1 MFLSNDPWVGAA
13 HQMDV
18 TLLCPVFW
26 EGKLFC
32 WITNVLHQYD
42 VGGITPGSFCPNA
55 RDAFDEGILIPPVKI
70 IERGELRRDIEAV
83 YLRASRKPYLVAL
96 DLRAQIAGNVAAGRR
111 IVKLIERYGPDVVKG
126 VMRKIID
133 TAEAAFLQKMAKLP
147 DGTLRERTY
156 VEVARVGDR
165 GTYQVLL
172 TMQKHGD
179 RLVFDNAG
187 TAPQTGAINTT
198 YSGWRGSI
206 LTAINELLCWDQLY
220 AIGGALRHIEFR
232 PAMGAFTSATHPA
245 SVTTAPVQA
254 MEISLYPAYNT
265 LSKMLAGHPELK
277 KDVMCI
283 GGTSQ
288 FPLTCFR
295 GIDQWGERFGY
306 LLLDPMVGAIGA
318 FSFRD
323 GIATGGQVRSPICR
337 IGNVEHNEQSFPIL
351 TLYRRENTD
360 SGGAGKYRGGNS
372 AITAFI
378 PHGTAEMWHETESSG
393 RRHPHRAG
401 PLRRLSGLH
410 QRLRVPPR
418 HRRPR
423 VVPASARCPATSARS
438 AAGRSCSSFGRSTS
452 ARARPI
458 FTRSRSRPV
467 PPTATLSSAIPRRCG
482 ATSRAA
488 TSRRT
493 PRGTS
498 SGWPWWATT
507 TTRASTPPPPRPSGT
522 RPSWSGSGE
531 SRGAAPCATRVVHHV
546 TEALDLVRQEAG
558 RTWPAPAAGGSSARA
573 AENYKAHA
581 LRIDRPIQMANPL
594 IGDPQRF
601 IDAAVEFRQ
610 FHCPE
615 CGGLI
620 ENEVCRAARPPAVGH
635 STRRGRLIP
644 LSWRR
649 DETMDANA
657 KKTALR
663 MIPYGLYV
671 LTAETR
677 DGRLAAA
684 TVNWVTQASF
694 EPPLV
699 VVGVKTGSSPHSIIP
714 ETKSFALS
722 ILGKGQ
728 GNVAYAFF
736 KPAQREGDRIGGEP
750 VRAGKTGSPIL
761 VNAPAAV
768 ECELVATV
776 EQGDHAIFVG
786 KVVEAS
792 VSTEPAGRAD
802 DATLWLKDLG
812 EKVFYGG

>member
-1 MFLSNDPWVGAA
+1 MADTPHPSSVAGGPYDGVTFPYIPGNTLAIDPRLQLHRDWTDKIDPITYEVVRHHLWNINEELGMTIQRISGSPVAMYAFDLNSSIFTEDGEFIYYGPYQLYMSGVSDVQVKWTLEHRSANPGIFEGDMFLSNDPWVGAA

-96 DLRAQIAGNVAAGRR
+96 DLRAQIAGNVAASRR
-111 IVKLIERYGPDVVKG
+111 IIKLIERYGPDVVKG

-147 DGTLRERTY
+147 DGIFRERSY

-172 TMQKHGD
+172 TMEKHGD

-206 LTAINELLCWDQLY
+206 LTAVNELLCWDQLY
-220 AIGGALRHIEFR
+220 AIGGALRHIQFR
-232 PAMGAFTSATHPA
+232 PALGAFTCATHPA
-245 SVTTAPVQA
+245 SVSTAPVQA

-265 LSKMLAGHPELK
+265 LSKLLACDPELRR
-277 KDVMCI
+277 DVMCI

-378 PHGTAEMWHETESSG
+378 PHGTSEMWHETESSG
-393 RRHPHRAG
+393 AAIPTAPGLFGGYPACTNAYDFRRNTDILQRFRERRMPDDIGEVSGQEELLQLRQIDIRQGPADIYEVAFAAGAGYGDPIERDPEAVRRDVENGDISHAAARDVFRVALVGDDDSPVIDGAGTAALRRQALVERLGREPRIHAVRHPMV
-401 PLRRLSGLH
+401 RR
-410 QRLRVPPR
+410 
-418 HRRPR
+418 
-423 VVPASARCPATSARS
+423 
-438 AAGRSCSSFGRSTS
+438 
-452 ARARPI
+452 
-458 FTRSRSRPV
+458 
-467 PPTATLSSAIPRRCG
+467 
-482 ATSRAA
+482 
-488 TSRRT
+488 
-493 PRGTS
+493 
-498 SGWPWWATT
+498 
-507 TTRASTPPPPRPSGT
+507 
-522 RPSWSGSGE
+522 
-531 SRGAAPCATRVVHHV
+531 V
-546 TEALDLVRQEAG
+546 TETLDLVSAGG
-558 RTWPAPAAGGSSARA
+558 RTHLACSRCGWLLCRVG
-573 AENYKAHA
+573 ENYKAHA
-581 LRIDRPIQMANPL
+581 LRIDRPIQAANPL
-594 IGDPQRF
+594 IGDPRRF
-601 IDAAVEFRQ
+601 IDADVQFRQ
-610 FHCPE
+610 FYCPE
-615 CGGLI
+615 CGGLL
-620 ENEVCRAARPPAVGH
+620 ENEVCRAHDPLLWDIQ
-635 STRRGRLIP
+635 LI
-644 LSWRR
+644 
-649 DETMDANA
+649 
-657 KKTALR
+657 
-663 MIPYGLYV
+663 
-671 LTAETR
+671 
-677 DGRLAAA
+677 
-684 TVNWVTQASF
+684 
-694 EPPLV
+694 
-699 VVGVKTGSSPHSIIP
+699 
-714 ETKSFALS
+714 
-722 ILGKGQ
+722 
-728 GNVAYAFF
+728 
-736 KPAQREGDRIGGEP
+736 
-750 VRAGKTGSPIL
+750 
-761 VNAPAAV
+761 V
-768 ECELVATV
+768 E
-776 EQGDHAIFVG
+776 D
-786 KVVEAS
+786 
-792 VSTEPAGRAD
+792 
-802 DATLWLKDLG
+802 
-812 EKVFYGG
+812 